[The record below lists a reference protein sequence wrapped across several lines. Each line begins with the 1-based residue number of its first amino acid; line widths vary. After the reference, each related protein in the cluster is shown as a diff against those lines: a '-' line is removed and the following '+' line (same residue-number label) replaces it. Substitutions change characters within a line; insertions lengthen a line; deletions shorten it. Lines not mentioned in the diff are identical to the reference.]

1 MQQNVFP
8 CVAARLSSFH
18 PSCRHASFDNKYHL
32 KAVTMDDSQPLD
44 LTQWDYNDLD
54 FRTPQLSGIDSRG
67 VSLTDLSPSPSYQR
81 PRLPLLQL
89 DDWDPDDTYDESPPT
104 CVLLNRV
111 EAAVAQGKALQAHK

>member
-1 MQQNVFP
+1 
-8 CVAARLSSFH
+8 
-18 PSCRHASFDNKYHL
+18 
-32 KAVTMDDSQPLD
+32 MDDSQPLD